1 MIFYTKHYLIKL
13 PLSIDYL
20 GVLYSQTQAPTEKP
34 RSVKK
39 FEDPLLGFGEVID
52 LSPLFM

>member
-1 MIFYTKHYLIKL
+1 MFFYTKRYPIKFPSL
-13 PLSIDYL
+13 IDYL
-20 GVLYSQTQAPTEKP
+20 GVFYSQAPTEKP

-52 LSPLFM
+52 LSPLLM

>member
-1 MIFYTKHYLIKL
+1 MFFYTKRYPIKF
-13 PLSIDYL
+13 PSIDYL